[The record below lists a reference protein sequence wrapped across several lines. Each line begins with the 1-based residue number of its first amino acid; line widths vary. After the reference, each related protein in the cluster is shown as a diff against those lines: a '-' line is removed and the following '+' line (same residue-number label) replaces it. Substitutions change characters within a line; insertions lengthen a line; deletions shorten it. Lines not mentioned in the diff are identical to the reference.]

1 MTDYIEKE
9 EKLKKQIRNLENEK
23 KILKKEEE
31 ALRRKERSH
40 RLIVR
45 GAILEKH
52 LKKPLILTD
61 EDIDRL
67 LEYIFVLKQVD
78 EWLNDLISE
87 REAQIAR
94 SDQGN
99 EIA

>member
-1 MTDYIEKE
+1 MTDYYEKE
-9 EKLKKQIRNLENEK
+9 EKLKKQIHNLENEE
-23 KILKKEEE
+23 KILKREEKE
-31 ALRRKERSH
+31 LKRKERSH

-45 GAILEKH
+45 GAMLEKH
-52 LKKPLILTD
+52 LKKPLILSD
-61 EDIDRL
+61 EDIDGL

-78 EWLNDLISE
+78 EWLNALISE
-87 REAQIAR
+87 REAEIAG